1 MNLTLYCLIYNVRYI
16 LNIFVFVADE
26 SLFEPLQVK
35 HEILNL
41 DSDDEGV
48 FRPSKKY
55 KITSLESAK
64 PEMVFSLSVYNCV
77 TNGHILVPVTFHTT
91 RKIF

>member
-1 MNLTLYCLIYNVRYI
+1 M
-16 LNIFVFVADE
+16 NIFVFVADDE
-26 SLFEPLQVK
+26 SVLEPLTVK
-35 HEILNL
+35 HEIVNL
-41 DSDDEGV
+41 DSDDEDV

-64 PEMVFSLSVYNCV
+64 PEMVSSFSVYNCMR
-77 TNGHILVPVTFHTT
+77 NGQILVLVTFHTT